1 MIVPLHWILLKK
13 SIAPSI
19 SSLCGRN
26 LLVKALKLWPWAVYW
41 LSSSQ
46 WIENN
51 ENHPGERRLVEY
63 SGGNYKILATVW
75 SVLASPI
82 RLAAWELRI
91 WAGNLT
97 CWFVMYREKLREF
110 KCSPYWGTAFH
121 GLAVMDHEIISISI
135 KNLPATRY
143 FTKLGMK
150 LPDIRRTRDCE
161 FLEKITKSDDSNPWR
176 DAITPCPEGPCVTAS
191 YRHTSFR
198 VNQSSIYNWAK
209 AYTQSV

>member
-26 LLVKALKLWPWAVYW
+26 LLVKALRLWPWAVYW

-91 WAGNLT
+91 E
-97 CWFVMYREKLREF
+97 REIWRVD
-110 KCSPYWGTAFH
+110 SSRTARNYANSSAPPTEVPHFMVWRLWTMRLYQSRLKTYQLH
-121 GLAVMDHEIISISI
+121 VTLQNSVWSFPTYGEPEI
-135 KNLPATRY
+135 
-143 FTKLGMK
+143 
-150 LPDIRRTRDCE
+150 
-161 FLEKITKSDDSNPWR
+161 
-176 DAITPCPEGPCVTAS
+176 V
-191 YRHTSFR
+191 SF
-198 VNQSSIYNWAK
+198 
-209 AYTQSV
+209 